1 MFVRR
6 FHNLPNML
14 RLLFPQAEITGSL
27 ERPLPE
33 SLISNILNLVSLL
46 REEGVRQIRFM
57 SSPSMIMFVTPRINL
72 AVSDL
77 QYAVIGS
84 EHGLLPL
91 PLIIGEV
98 YPTSAATKLVMDV
111 VKPLASRDTL
121 DILSA
126 ILRAA
131 RFVESRTRLVP
142 MLEDV
147 LSSLSGVSRVEEY
160 APKSLKVERGI
171 AFREERAV
179 EPFQH
184 LLRDA
189 EKLVTA
195 LGLESGLLVARE
207 STSLPAIDL
216 AYPHVRLT
224 MTDRVLGLLLSP
236 RREVYHVAVPHLD
249 YEMLVAKSPTIGR
262 TVQIA
267 VVRKEGNKRE
277 VVELARRLEKAL
289 RVKNLAR
296 QVAKILE
303 A

>member
-14 RLLFPQAEITGSL
+14 RLLFPQAEISGSL

-33 SLISNILNLVSLL
+33 SIISDILNLVPLL
-46 REEGVRQIRFM
+46 REEGVRQIRLM
-57 SSPSMIMFVTPRINL
+57 PSMIIFVTPRINL

-98 YPTSAATKLVMDV
+98 YPTSAATKLVMDTI
-111 VKPLASRDTL
+111 KPLASRDTL

-131 RFVESRTRLVP
+131 RFMESRTRLIP
-142 MLEDV
+142 ILEDV

-160 APKSLKVERGI
+160 VPKSLKVERGI
-171 AFREERAV
+171 AFREGRAV
-179 EPFQH
+179 EPFQR

-189 EKLVTA
+189 EKLVSA
-195 LGLESGLLVARE
+195 LGLERGVLVARE
-207 STSLPAIDL
+207 SASLPAIDL

-224 MTDRVLGLLLSP
+224 VTDKVLGLLLSP
-236 RREVYHVAVPHLD
+236 QRESYRVAVPQLD
-249 YEMLVAKSPTIGR
+249 YEMFVAKSPAMGKTI
-262 TVQIA
+262 QLA
-267 VVRKEGNKRE
+267 VIREEGNRKK

-289 RVKNLAR
+289 GVKDLAR
-296 QVAKILE
+296 QVAKTLR

>member
-27 ERPLPE
+27 ERHLPD
-33 SLISNILNLVSLL
+33 SRVSDILNLVPLL
-46 REEGVRQIRFM
+46 REEGVRQIRLM
-57 SSPSMIMFVTPRINL
+57 PSMIIFVTPRINL

-111 VKPLASRDTL
+111 IKPLASRDTL

-131 RFVESRTRLVP
+131 RFMESRTSLIP
-142 MLEDV
+142 ILEDV
-147 LSSLSGVSRVEEY
+147 LSSLSGMSRVEEY

-179 EPFQH
+179 EPFQR
-184 LLRDA
+184 LLREA
-189 EKLVTA
+189 EKLVST
-195 LGLESGLLVARE
+195 LGLERGVLVARE
-207 STSLPAIDL
+207 SASLPAIDL
-216 AYPHVRLT
+216 AYPHIR
-224 MTDRVLGLLLSP
+224 MTVTDKVLGLLLSP
-236 RREVYHVAVPHLD
+236 QRESYRVAVPQLD
-249 YEMLVAKSPTIGR
+249 YEMFVAKSPTMDKTI
-262 TVQIA
+262 QLA
-267 VVRKEGNKRE
+267 VIREEGNRKK
-277 VVELARRLEKAL
+277 VVELARRLERAL
-289 RVKNLAR
+289 GVKNLAR
-296 QVAKILE
+296 QVAKTLKE
-303 A
+303 

>member
-27 ERPLPE
+27 ERPLTE
-33 SLISNILNLVSLL
+33 SLISDILNLVPLL
-46 REEGVRQIRFM
+46 REEGVRQTRLQ
-57 SSPSMIMFVTPRINL
+57 PSMILFVTPRINL

-77 QYAVIGS
+77 QYALIGS
-84 EHGLLPL
+84 EHELLPL
-91 PLIIGEV
+91 PLIISEV
-98 YPTSAATKLVMDV
+98 YPTSAAIRLVMDV

-142 MLEDV
+142 TLEDV

-160 APKSLKVERGI
+160 APRSLKVERGI

-179 EPFQH
+179 EPFQR
-184 LLRDA
+184 LLREA

-195 LGLESGLLVARE
+195 LGLERGLLVARE
-207 STSLPAIDL
+207 SASLPAIDL
-216 AYPHVRLT
+216 AYPHIRLT

-236 RREVYHVAVPHLD
+236 RREAYHVAVPHLD

-277 VVELARRLEKAL
+277 VVELARRLERAL

-303 A
+303 V